1 MAWAFAFE
9 APFGARILSSRFMWI
24 THFDASIDLW
34 WSDKLQKWASLT
46 ELQDNNSDATNGPS
60 CRSFKAFKRH
70 LRKHPELQQ
79 LDEVILVSRYRGYD
93 IIAKWVDKDE

>member
-9 APFGARILSSRFMWI
+9 ALHGATIKSSRFMWV
-24 THFDASIDLW
+24 THFDSSIDLW
-34 WSDKLQKWASLT
+34 WADDLRKWTST
-46 ELQDNNSDATNGPS
+46 EEIQDSNSWSSNCAP

-79 LDEVILVSRYRGYD
+79 LDEVILVSRYKGYD
-93 IIAKWVDKDE
+93 IKAKWV